1 MNHLSRREFYFLIIT
16 IVFGFIVLI
25 TYLIFTFFRSKPPT
39 VEIEAPSAIPYSS
52 ANPIPEPSIRPLPT
66 PSPIIIDYDKIDALK
81 RKLPYNGEYI
91 MLKYDPTNNIFIYV
105 YHKNLREESRTEL
118 QQFLEKNGFSD
129 RGMLDTF
136 GMHEYFY

>member
-1 MNHLSRREFYFLIIT
+1 MQ
-16 IVFGFIVLI
+16 
-25 TYLIFTFFRSKPPT
+25 
-39 VEIEAPSAIPYSS
+39 
-52 ANPIPEPSIRPLPT
+52 
-66 PSPIIIDYDKIDALK
+66 
-81 RKLPYNGEYI
+81 KLPYNGEYI